1 MALLRV
7 LVAVASAYLLGS
19 LPFGVWV
26 CKLRGRDPRLVGSG
40 RTGGTNVYRTAG
52 LGAAL
57 LTVALDILKGFASV
71 ELARFLLPAGVPGTA
86 GDWAVPLAA
95 LASIVGHNYSVL
107 AGFRGGAG
115 TAPNIGAAL
124 AIDPLVFALG
134 LATGALSLI
143 TVRIASAAS
152 LLVSV
157 IFAVGLGWRV
167 IDGGLA
173 PPMLVY
179 AAGQLAL
186 VVVALRPNIQRLR
199 SGTERRIDLP
209 WSSPATP
216 AAGS

>member
-1 MALLRV
+1 LALLRV
-7 LVAVASAYLLGS
+7 LVAVASAYVLGS

-26 CKLRGRDPRLVGSG
+26 CRLRGRDPRLVGSG

-57 LTVALDILKGFASV
+57 LTVALDILKGFAAV
-71 ELARFLLPAGVPGTA
+71 ELARFLLPSGVPGTA

-95 LASIVGHNYSVL
+95 LAAIVGHNYSML

-115 TAPNIGAAL
+115 TAPNVGAAM

-134 LATGALSLI
+134 VATGALALA
-143 TVRIASAAS
+143 TVRIASVAS
-152 LLVSV
+152 LLVSLV
-157 IFAVGLGWRV
+157 FAVGLGWRV
-167 IDGGLA
+167 VDGSLP

-179 AAGQLAL
+179 AVGQLAL

-199 SGTERRIDLP
+199 AGTERRIDLP
-209 WSSPATP
+209 WSSRATP
-216 AAGS
+216 SAGS